1 MYSIGYINNEINNI
15 AYEELLKYD
24 KSKIYYIDK
33 INTNIGKHGLCLFSI
48 DYQIEPKKLI
58 HNYESSKLLY
68 GNNPLDDNDKK
79 IIRDMY
85 IYKLS

>member
-1 MYSIGYINNEINNI
+1 MYSIGYINNKINNI

-33 INTNIGKHGLCLFSI
+33 ININIGKHGLCLFSI
-48 DYQIEPKKLI
+48 DYLIEPNKLI
-58 HNYESSKLLY
+58 HNYESNKLLY

-85 IYKLS
+85 IFNLR